1 MRGGQVLRFTHVQV
15 KNWRGFLKAD
25 VEFHGRT
32 FLAGPS
38 AAGKSNLLDV
48 FCFLRDLASPGA
60 GFQEAVRQ
68 RGGVR
73 KLRCLAARQDSD
85 LGLLVRAGSE
95 ENPAEWEY
103 ELHFNQEGQPR
114 PVIKR
119 ERLSRGGEDVFV
131 RPDESDETDPERLT
145 DSFLEQG
152 SLRKE
157 LRAFA
162 AFLGTIRYVHLVP
175 QLMREPQRPAGARH
189 DPFGA
194 ELIER
199 IAATPEQ
206 SQNARL
212 RWILEAL
219 QPAVPRLMQLTARR
233 DAHGRP
239 HLRALYEHWRPRGAW
254 QTEEQFSD
262 GTIRLIGIL
271 WSVLEGNG
279 PLLIEEPEVSL
290 HSEIVRLMPQMLAR
304 LARRT
309 GRQLI
314 LTTHSLDLLCG
325 EGVETGE
332 ILILNPREEGTSV
345 RAALDLKEAADLLD
359 RGALASESA
368 APVEDADAGRQMA
381 LFGEQPAE

>member
-1 MRGGQVLRFTHVQV
+1 MRGGQVFRFTHLQV

-25 VEFHGRT
+25 VELHGRT

-48 FCFLRDLASPGA
+48 FSFLRDLASPGA

-145 DSFLEQG
+145 DTFLEQG

-162 AFLGTIRYVHLVP
+162 AFLGTVRYVHLVP
-175 QLMREPQRPAGARH
+175 QLMREPQRSAGARH

-194 ELIER
+194 ELLER

-219 QPAVPRLMQLTARR
+219 QPAVPRLMQLKARR

-262 GTIRLIGIL
+262 GTLRLIGIL
-271 WSVLEGNG
+271 WSVLEGSG

-290 HSEIVRLMPQMLAR
+290 HPQIVRLMPQMLAR

-359 RGALASESA
+359 RGALASEST
-368 APVEDADAGRQMA
+368 APAEDADAGRQMA